1 MGHMMEL
8 FGHRL
13 NYDIF
18 PIIQNGDEP
27 KIFWPESELK
37 DFLEERAVYLSNNV
51 GKGLFYDS
59 LVVIVSG
66 HGVPRYI
73 CTSDYR
79 LYSKLAIHRTF
90 SFHANLR
97 DIPRFVLYDCCQ
109 GGNSKKKTID
119 LVDMAKE
126 EEATKNVKSNTLNV
140 TDNTQKRV
148 EEDDIFDG
156 DANPKWEGDDEN
168 PDHLLGRV
176 NAANQGFVSNLNSL
190 YGSWVIYK
198 MFTKYMAAINGNKTM
213 PFIHSIFDEIQKELQ
228 LEGRQLPECTY
239 NDGVRYLCFA
249 KNKNKKVGNIDIG
262 GDGDDD
268 VKEREVS
275 LEATK
280 GKTMSDIEMHQIRSM
295 SSNESANN
303 QQIDEFEMELK
314 EDSVDIVYSNQAS
327 VISNESDPNISTSL

>member
-90 SFHANLR
+90 SYHANLR

-109 GGNSKKKTID
+109 GGNSKEKAVELKVEED
-119 LVDMAKE
+119 AAKNG
-126 EEATKNVKSNTLNV
+126 KLL
-140 TDNTQKRV
+140 NTQKRV
-148 EEDDIFDG
+148 EE
-156 DANPKWEGDDEN
+156 
-168 PDHLLGRV
+168 
-176 NAANQGFVSNLNSL
+176 
-190 YGSWVIYK
+190 
-198 MFTKYMAAINGNKTM
+198 
-213 PFIHSIFDEIQKELQ
+213 
-228 LEGRQLPECTY
+228 
-239 NDGVRYLCFA
+239 
-249 KNKNKKVGNIDIG
+249 
-262 GDGDDD
+262 
-268 VKEREVS
+268 
-275 LEATK
+275 
-280 GKTMSDIEMHQIRSM
+280 
-295 SSNESANN
+295 
-303 QQIDEFEMELK
+303 
-314 EDSVDIVYSNQAS
+314 VD
-327 VISNESDPNISTSL
+327 

>member
-90 SFHANLR
+90 SYHANLR
-97 DIPRFVLYDCCQ
+97 DIPRFVLYNCCQ
-109 GGNSKKKTID
+109 GGNSKEKAVE
-119 LVDMAKE
+119 LAEEKE
-126 EEATKNVKSNTLNV
+126 EEATKDGKVLNTE
-140 TDNTQKRV
+140 KRV
-148 EEDDIFDG
+148 DEIDIYDG
-156 DANPKWEGDDEN
+156 NVNPKW
-168 PDHLLGRV
+168 
-176 NAANQGFVSNLNSL
+176 
-190 YGSWVIYK
+190 
-198 MFTKYMAAINGNKTM
+198 
-213 PFIHSIFDEIQKELQ
+213 KE
-228 LEGRQLPECTY
+228 
-239 NDGVRYLCFA
+239 
-249 KNKNKKVGNIDIG
+249 K
-262 GDGDDD
+262 
-268 VKEREVS
+268 
-275 LEATK
+275 
-280 GKTMSDIEMHQIRSM
+280 
-295 SSNESANN
+295 
-303 QQIDEFEMELK
+303 
-314 EDSVDIVYSNQAS
+314 
-327 VISNESDPNISTSL
+327 